1 MASCKVTFSPVETER
16 SPLPD
21 TADDCAKAMVLAR
34 RKVES
39 KILANFIRMLDAE
52 VKTFQTIDYNSVFDA
67 TILRKIRIFRDKKW
81 INGFI
86 EV

>member
-1 MASCKVTFSPVETER
+1 MASCKVILSPVEVLR

-21 TADDCAKAMVLAR
+21 TADDCAKVMVLAR

-52 VKTFQTIDYNSVFDA
+52 VKTFQTIDYNSGFDT
-67 TILRKIRIFRDKKW
+67 TILRKFRICR
-81 INGFI
+81 
-86 EV
+86 V